1 MAKSSRAKSK
11 LQAKAVK
18 RSLEFQKYE
27 DERRKRLFEKSQAAL
42 LKQKE
47 ETSEDKSSKPAKVS
61 TAEVEIDINS
71 VPLKKPEKRTTK
83 KNFKKRSR
91 RQKWNHRLGFEQF
104 TPRSHGNLLF
114 SLVFVLYEGYCSVY
128 IKHIIKVVQ

>member
-1 MAKSSRAKSK
+1 MAKSSRSKSK
-11 LQAKAVK
+11 LQAKAMK

-42 LKQKE
+42 VKQKE
-47 ETSEDKSSKPAKVS
+47 EASEDKDSKPAKVS
-61 TAEVEIDINS
+61 TVEVDIDIDS

-104 TPRSHGNLLF
+104 TP
-114 SLVFVLYEGYCSVY
+114 E
-128 IKHIIKVVQ
+128 KPW